1 MNEIIAETRADGGLT
16 IELNTE
22 FGDQLAVELLRLG
35 RDGIEKDIE
44 RISELASKYGLKPHH
59 QEDLRDHFHL
69 IDCFERLIK
78 YYGGANV

>member
-78 YYGGANV
+78 YYGGTNV

>member
-1 MNEIIAETRADGGLT
+1 MTEVFLNPETDGRVS
-16 IELNTE
+16 IELHNE

-35 RDGIEKDIE
+35 RESIDKDIE

-69 IDCFERLIK
+69 IDCFERVIK
-78 YYGGANV
+78 YYGG

>member
-1 MNEIIAETRADGGLT
+1 MENSIVETNTEGGLT

-22 FGDQLAVELLRLG
+22 FGDKLAVELLRLG
-35 RDGIEKDIE
+35 RDGIEKDIA

-78 YYGGANV
+78 YYGGNNV

>member
-1 MNEIIAETRADGGLT
+1 MTEVFLNPETDGRVS
-16 IELNTE
+16 IELHNE
-22 FGDQLAVELLRLG
+22 FGDALVVELLRLG
-35 RDGIEKDIE
+35 REGIEKDIE

>member
-1 MNEIIAETRADGGLT
+1 MENSIVETNTEGGLT

-22 FGDQLAVELLRLG
+22 FGDKLAVELLRLG
-35 RDGIEKDIE
+35 REGIEKDIS

-78 YYGGANV
+78 YYGGNNV

>member
-22 FGDQLAVELLRLG
+22 FGDQLAIELLRLG

-78 YYGGANV
+78 YYGGTNV